1 MKLFIRKN
9 LLFWGIPI
17 IFFIFWQL
25 PLFYYDIKSDRIA
38 KIYSK
43 ERLDSLKNISNKIIL
58 VGGSNLLFGI
68 DKYMLEEKLKRP
80 VVSLAHNR
88 TDGIS
93 NMLKV
98 ASKVYRKGDIALIS
112 LEYGGLSKGSS
123 GELMDYYISGNPL
136 ELIEYFFKIYLFD
149 KAWSLDEHSKN
160 KYYSLEQEKNRK
172 AIYQSFNNELFLQG
186 LTNEN
191 YRKLDSYSSTGISL
205 TYSKKD
211 KQIIHDCIILDSIQI
226 IGIHPILAKQILNL
240 KNIENISKKII
251 DHLPIPYITEQSNY
265 IFDTAYIFD
274 YSFHLNKKGRELRT
288 LKIVADL
295 QKFISTNYK
304 RKM

>member
-17 IFFIFWQL
+17 IFFILWQL

-43 ERLDSLKNISNKIIL
+43 ERLDSLKNISDKIIL
-58 VGGSNLLFGI
+58 IGGSNLLFGI
-68 DKYMLEEKLKRP
+68 DKYMLEVKLKRP

-136 ELIEYFFKIYLFD
+136 ELIEYFFKIYLLD
-149 KAWSLDEHSKN
+149 KAWALDQHSKN
-160 KYYSLEQEKNRK
+160 KYYSLEQEKNIK

-191 YRKLDSYSSTGISL
+191 YRKLDSYSPTGISL

-211 KQIIHDCIILDSIQI
+211 KQIINDFIILDSIQI